1 MNKTVAYLVLIVFVI
16 LTIPIF
22 FITIP
27 VIIILYN
34 ALIRKR
40 NQVELSFSGVDVAL
54 QKRSDLIPN
63 VVEGVKKYMFFEQNT
78 LKDIVALRS
87 KLGTINPNSTERF
100 ELENELTGMLK
111 HIMVTVE
118 SYPELKS
125 SENMLHL
132 QRTLNELEEQISA
145 ARRAYNA
152 SVNRLNNAIETFPSN
167 IVAGVGNFKRSPY
180 FQARETAKDA
190 PNLNA
195 LFND

>member
-1 MNKTVAYLVLIVFVI
+1 MNRTAAYLILVTFII
-16 LTIPIF
+16 LTLPIF

-34 ALIRKR
+34 SLIRKR

-54 QKRSDLIPN
+54 QKRAELIPN
-63 VVEGVKKYMFFEQNT
+63 LVESVKKYMSFEQNT
-78 LKDIVALRS
+78 LKDIVALRGR
-87 KLGTINPNSTERF
+87 LGTVNPNSTERF
-100 ELENELTGMLK
+100 DIENELTGMLK

-125 SENMLHL
+125 SDNMLHL

-152 SVNRLNNAIETFPSN
+152 SVNSLNNAVETFPSN
-167 IVAGVGNFKRSPY
+167 VMAGVNNFKPSPY
-180 FQARETAKDA
+180 FKARETAKDS
-190 PNLNA
+190 PNLNE

>member
-1 MNKTVAYLVLIVFVI
+1 MNRKVAYLVLIIFII

-34 ALIRKR
+34 SLIRKR

-54 QKRSDLIPN
+54 QKRSELIPN
-63 VVEGVKKYMFFEQNT
+63 LVESVKKYMSFEQNT

-87 KLGTINPNSTERF
+87 RLGTVSPNSTERF
-100 ELENELTGMLK
+100 DIENELTGMLK

-125 SENMLHL
+125 SDNMLHL

-152 SVNRLNNAIETFPSN
+152 SVNSLNNAIETFPSN
-167 IVAGVGNFKRSPY
+167 IMAGVNNFKPSPY
-180 FQARETAKDA
+180 FKARETAKDS
-190 PNLNA
+190 PNLNE

>member
-1 MNKTVAYLVLIVFVI
+1 MNRKVAYLVLIIFII

-34 ALIRKR
+34 SLIRKR

-54 QKRSDLIPN
+54 QKRSELIPN
-63 VVEGVKKYMFFEQNT
+63 LVESVKKYMS
-78 LKDIVALRS
+78 LALRS
-87 KLGTINPNSTERF
+87 RLGTVSPNSTERF
-100 ELENELTGMLK
+100 DIENELTGMLK

-125 SENMLHL
+125 SDNMLHL

-152 SVNRLNNAIETFPSN
+152 SVNSLNNAIETFPSN
-167 IVAGVGNFKRSPY
+167 IMAGVNNFKRSPY
-180 FQARETAKDA
+180 FIAREAAKDS
-190 PNLNA
+190 PNLNE